1 MESSITLKNHGKEFG
16 GNINAIASKSHA
28 HRLLLAGALT
38 ILQSLP
44 DTERK
49 IEIICNETSLDIEA
63 IFLKLLVIMI
73 KMTKTYVS
81 HLIPEKAVLLSALYF
96 LLSECWE

>member
-44 DTERK
+44 DT
-49 IEIICNETSLDIEA
+49 
-63 IFLKLLVIMI
+63 
-73 KMTKTYVS
+73 
-81 HLIPEKAVLLSALYF
+81 
-96 LLSECWE
+96 

>member
-63 IFLKLLVIMI
+63 TSSCLNSMGVK
-73 KMTKTYVS
+73 
-81 HLIPEKAVLLSALYF
+81 
-96 LLSECWE
+96 SERIGNS